1 MLIFATVLF
10 KLNVEISIFFV
21 LMEKEKKN
29 EETVF
34 NIVKKLT
41 KEMKP
46 LDNDISEW
54 IDKNFW
60 NLK

>member
-1 MLIFATVLF
+1 MLIFASVLF

-29 EETVF
+29 EETVL
-34 NIVKKLT
+34 NTVNKLT

>member
-1 MLIFATVLF
+1 MLIFAAVLF

-29 EETVF
+29 EETVL
-34 NIVKKLT
+34 NTVNKLA

>member
-1 MLIFATVLF
+1 MLIFALVLF
-10 KLNVEISIFFV
+10 KLNVEINIFFV

-29 EETVF
+29 EETVL
-34 NIVKKLT
+34 NTVNKLT

-60 NLK
+60 KLI

>member
-1 MLIFATVLF
+1 MLIFAAVLF

-29 EETVF
+29 EETVL
-34 NIVKKLT
+34 NTVNKLA

-60 NLK
+60 KLI

>member
-1 MLIFATVLF
+1 MLIFALVLF

-29 EETVF
+29 EETVL
-34 NIVKKLT
+34 NTVNKLT

-60 NLK
+60 KLI